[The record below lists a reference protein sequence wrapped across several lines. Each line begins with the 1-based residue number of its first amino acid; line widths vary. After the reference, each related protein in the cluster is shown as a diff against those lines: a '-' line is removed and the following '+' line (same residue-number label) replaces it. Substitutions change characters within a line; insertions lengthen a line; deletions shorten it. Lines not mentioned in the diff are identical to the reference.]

1 MKNVKLCSILL
12 LLVLSLSIVFT
23 GCGEKEVTETDKTNV
38 SSVGDSVYSSDTE
51 LGEGSKTVYVKVT
64 DDQKQTITFTIHTD
78 EEYLGKALLNNGII
92 KGNDGQYGLYIT
104 QVNGLEANYD
114 KDKSYWGFFKNGEY
128 MITGVDQTKF
138 EDEETYEL
146 VYVKE

>member
-23 GCGEKEVTETDKTNV
+23 GCGEKGVTETDKTNV
-38 SSVGDSVYSSDTE
+38 SSVGDSLYSADTE

-64 DDQKQTITFTIHTD
+64 DDQKKTITFTIHTD
-78 EEYLGKALLNNGII
+78 EEYLGKALLNNGVI

-104 QVNGLEANYD
+104 HVNGLEANYD

-138 EDEETYEL
+138 EDGETYEL